1 MEGMVSP
8 HKVRFF
14 VVVLYANEW
23 DFEGRRGS
31 TIHYM
36 TEPVNEPTAKGS
48 QVVKATADARMFS
61 LLEEVPGIYEMEFV
75 SGGRAGKP
83 SLKLDGMSFAGS
95 VKIAGEQLEVP
106 VVVV

>member
-1 MEGMVSP
+1 MEGMVSN
-8 HKVRFF
+8 KVEFL
-14 VVVLYANEW
+14 VVVVYANEW

-48 QVVKATADARMFS
+48 QVVKATADARLFS
-61 LLEEVPGIYEMEFV
+61 QLEEVPGVYEMQFV

-83 SLKLDGMSFAGS
+83 TLKLEGLDFVES
-95 VKIAGEQLEVP
+95 VKIAGKQLEVLA
-106 VVVV
+106 VAR

>member
-1 MEGMVSP
+1 MEGMASE
-8 HKVRFF
+8 KVRFL

-36 TEPVNEPTAKGS
+36 TATVNEESAIGS
-48 QVVKATADARMFS
+48 QPVKATADHRLFGM
-61 LLEEVPGIYEMEFV
+61 LEQVPGIYEMQFV

-83 SLKLDGMSFAGS
+83 SLKLDGLQFVEP
-95 VKIAGEQLEVP
+95 VKIVGKQLEVLAA
-106 VVVV
+106 VA